1 MNILL
6 VDDEEHVIDGLR
18 EMIDWE
24 ALHID
29 RVFTAADGEEAW
41 QLYCS
46 HRPDVVLTDVAMPQM
61 NGLELSAR
69 IRREDPHVPIVILS
83 GYDDFEY
90 AREAVHLSVSRYIL
104 KPAVFTE
111 IQEML
116 AEVIGELEAVRK
128 QKQYADEFSRQMKHS
143 IPLLREQLLFDL
155 VVTGGAVVTAE
166 QLRFHQLED
175 ELLTG
180 GLVVTIGLYRTDDAR
195 FASERD
201 WQLFKFSVANIVS
214 ETIAAADGI
223 PGGCFLLRYVEDR
236 LPLLVISGD
245 PGEAVL
251 RARRLA
257 EAFLE
262 SVTRYLGIELN
273 VAIGGWF
280 GKAGQYRASYVQCC
294 DMLRSLDF
302 EGYHRIV
309 SADDENDYAASMAY
323 DPLKAIRLLSGTFRQ
338 GGWGEAAEMWREMRG
353 ALLRESVPL
362 GVAQIAAVS
371 LMSGLTLEL
380 AEEERENANRFLPIV
395 QDIYKHRSK
404 EAVLQLVEDHLNA
417 LLEQFRQREA
427 QQRPSHDCVRKLIE
441 QIESRF
447 AEPLSFSELARQL
460 HMTRN
465 HLSYLFK
472 RETGTSFVAYLTSY
486 RIERAK
492 ELLNA
497 NRYMIYEIAE
507 KVGYSDGAYFS
518 RVFKNATGVCPL
530 EYTHSQR
537 Q

>member
-1 MNILL
+1 
-6 VDDEEHVIDGLR
+6 
-18 EMIDWE
+18 
-24 ALHID
+24 
-29 RVFTAADGEEAW
+29 
-41 QLYCS
+41 
-46 HRPDVVLTDVAMPQM
+46 
-61 NGLELSAR
+61 
-69 IRREDPHVPIVILS
+69 
-83 GYDDFEY
+83 
-90 AREAVHLSVSRYIL
+90 
-104 KPAVFTE
+104 
-111 IQEML
+111 
-116 AEVIGELEAVRK
+116 
-128 QKQYADEFSRQMKHS
+128 
-143 IPLLREQLLFDL
+143 
-155 VVTGGAVVTAE
+155 
-166 QLRFHQLED
+166 
-175 ELLTG
+175 
-180 GLVVTIGLYRTDDAR
+180 
-195 FASERD
+195 
-201 WQLFKFSVANIVS
+201 
-214 ETIAAADGI
+214 
-223 PGGCFLLRYVEDR
+223 VEDR
-236 LPLLVISGD
+236 LPLLVISGNVD
-245 PGEAVL
+245 EAVL

-257 EAFLE
+257 EAVLD

-273 VAIGGWF
+273 VAIGGWS

-309 SADDENDYAASMAY
+309 SADDENEYAASIAY
-323 DPLKAIRLLSGTFRQ
+323 DPLKAIRLLSGSFRQ
-338 GGWGEAAEMWREMRG
+338 GDGGEAAELWREMRG
-353 ALLRESVPL
+353 ALLREDVPL

-404 EAVLQLVEDHLNA
+404 EAVVRLVEDHLNA

-427 QQRPSHDCVRKLIE
+427 QQRPSHDCVLKLIE
-441 QIESRF
+441 QIEARF
-447 AEPLSFSELARQL
+447 AEPLSFTELARQL

-472 RETGTSFVAYLTSY
+472 RETGTSFIAYLTSY

-507 KVGYSDGAYFS
+507 KVGYSDAAYFS